1 MVSRDAM
8 AKALAHLEAKA
19 TILVRLSWSEDHVFF
34 YLSTKHAKHRWEE
47 AQPTKTT
54 AKARTTAKT
63 TADFSTAAANA
74 PPSVEMTILQVLES
88 L

>member
-1 MVSRDAM
+1 
-8 AKALAHLEAKA
+8 
-19 TILVRLSWSEDHVFF
+19 LSWSEDHDF
-34 YLSTKHAKHRWEE
+34 LSCGGDE

-74 PPSVEMTILQVLES
+74 PPSIEMTILVVLES
-88 L
+88 FLDYPFG